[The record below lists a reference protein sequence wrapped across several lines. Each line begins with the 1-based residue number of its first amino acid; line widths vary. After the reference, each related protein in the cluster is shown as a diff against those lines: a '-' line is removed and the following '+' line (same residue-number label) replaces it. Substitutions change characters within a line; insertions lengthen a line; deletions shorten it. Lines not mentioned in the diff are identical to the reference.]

1 MIHRKENRMRKKR
14 ILAVDANLR
23 IPQRIKKRTRRIL
36 VVDDDTNATR
46 MVKWA
51 LERTGH
57 YQARELND
65 STRVLDAARE
75 FKPDLILLDVCMP
88 DREGVEVAFQIRSD
102 MEFQGTP
109 IVFMTS
115 LVSEQEAVGDGT
127 SDGAFHFV
135 AKPAK
140 VQRMIACIERSLE
153 MTRCGDRVPADT
165 GCA

>member
-1 MIHRKENRMRKKR
+1 MKKKR
-14 ILAVDANLR
+14 ILAIDANLR
-23 IPQRIKKRTRRIL
+23 ISRRIKKRTKRIL
-36 VVDDDTNATR
+36 IVDDDTNATR

-65 STRVLDAARE
+65 STHVLDAARK

-88 DREGVEVAFQIRSD
+88 GPEGVEVAFQIRAD

-115 LVSEQEAVGDGT
+115 LVSEQEAMGDGT
-127 SDGAFHFV
+127 SASAFHFV

-153 MTRCGDRVPADT
+153 MTQCDEQVPAIT
-165 GCA
+165 ECP

>member
-1 MIHRKENRMRKKR
+1 MKKR
-14 ILAVDANLR
+14 RVLVADAGLGATR
-23 IPQRIKKRTRRIL
+23 RIKKKTRRIL
-36 VVDDDTNATR
+36 VVDDDPHATR

-88 DREGVEVAFQIRSD
+88 GREGVEVAFEIRAD
-102 MEFQGTP
+102 VELQGTP

-127 SDGAFHFV
+127 SAGAFHFV

-140 VQRMIACIERSLE
+140 VQRMITCIERSLE
-153 MTRCGDRVPADT
+153 MTRCSDRVSTNAERP
-165 GCA
+165 